1 MKKLLLIFCCMPLFI
16 SSQNY
21 IELDTDILP
30 LVFAAAD
37 FADYD
42 NDGDQDLAVIGVT
55 GDFTDK
61 TKIYRN
67 DNGVFT
73 DILANLP
80 IMHMGAVN
88 WVDYDLDGDFDLFL
102 SGQDYATNKYADIYQ
117 NTDGVFTNALIS
129 LPEGFWNSAGWGD
142 YDNDGDLDL
151 AYSWYNES
159 VAYSAIF
166 RNDNGNY
173 VDIQAFMQGLTAGS
187 MEWGDFDMDG
197 DLDLLHTGT
206 TTDFSKT
213 PVKLYVNDNGEFSE
227 GSFDFLDCAWYNNVL
242 WSDIDND
249 GDIDIVYVADENGQY
264 PFVYYENTNGSFEI
278 HYTDLYGVR
287 TSNGNIGLVQGD
299 IDNDGDMDFV
309 MTGDNPGYSKSTKIF
324 INTDGEFSELS
335 HGIPGYGSGTVDM
348 TDLDN
353 DGDLDIFMT
362 GYNQSSTVHIGV
374 FINDA
379 NSNTYAVNEAPQPP
393 SDLLSE
399 IDGNNVSFSWLAATD
414 DHTPQE
420 SLNYNLYVGSSP
432 GMADVICGQSI
443 MDPNS
448 DDYGF
453 HFFPKP
459 GNCQKSL
466 QHMVNGLDD
475 GIYYWSV
482 QAIDQS
488 GMPSDFSEEQSFTV
502 GDVTNLIEL
511 DETIDFYPNP
521 ASNYVQCY
529 LGNDIYS
536 IEIYNVNGQRVLI
549 KQNAQSDYILNIS
562 SLEPGIY
569 MMKCMSSNKTLVEE
583 IMILR

>member
-1 MKKLLLIFCCMPLFI
+1 MKKLILIFCCIPLFVN
-16 SSQNY
+16 SQNY
-21 IELDTDILP
+21 VELDTDILP

-55 GDFTDK
+55 EDFIDK
-61 TKIYRN
+61 TIIYRN
-67 DNGVFT
+67 DEGVFT
-73 DILANLP
+73 DISANLP

-102 SGQDYATNKYADIYQ
+102 SGQDYATNKYAEIYK
-117 NTDGVFTNALIS
+117 NTDGVFTNTLIS
-129 LPEGFWNSAGWGD
+129 LPHGFWNSAGWGD

-159 VAYSAIF
+159 VGYSAIF
-166 RNDNGNY
+166 RNDNGNF
-173 VDIQAFMQGLTAGS
+173 VDIQAFMEGLTAGS

-206 TTDFSKT
+206 KTDFTKT
-213 PVKLYVNDNGEFSE
+213 PVKLYINDNGDFSE

-249 GDIDIVYVADENGQY
+249 GDLDIVYVADENGQY
-264 PFVYYENTNGSFEI
+264 PFVVYKNTDGSFEVY
-278 HYTDLYGVR
+278 YTDLYGVR

-324 INTDGEFSELS
+324 INTNGEFSELS
-335 HGIPGYGSGTVDM
+335 HSIPGYGSGTIDM

-362 GYNQSSTVHIGV
+362 GYNQSSAVHLGV

-379 NSNTYAVNEAPQPP
+379 NSNTYAENEAPEPP
-393 SDLLSE
+393 SDLLAE
-399 IDGNNVSFSWLAATD
+399 IDGNNASFSWSAATD

-420 SLNYNLYVGSSP
+420 SLNYNLYVGNSP
-432 GMADVICGQSI
+432 GLADIICGQSI
-443 MDPNS
+443 IDPNS

-466 QHMVNGLDD
+466 QHMVNSLED
-475 GIYYWSV
+475 GVYYWSV

-488 GMPSDFSEEQSFTV
+488 GMASIFSEEQSFQI
-502 GDVTNLIEL
+502 GDVTNQNSIERS
-511 DETIDFYPNP
+511 TNIYPNP
-521 ASNYVQCY
+521 A
-529 LGNDIYS
+529 NDLVFIDFPDDVFS
-536 IEIYNVNGQRVLI
+536 IKIYNLNGQIVYFEQENH
-549 KQNAQSDYILNIS
+549 KKTAVNIGFLKNGNYFIQVIS
-562 SLEPGIY
+562 KSHSFTELLSI
-569 MMKCMSSNKTLVEE
+569 
-583 IMILR
+583 IR